1 MVFSADGH
9 TMATASWD
17 GSVRLWNVTDPA
29 HPTALAVL
37 GREPSM
43 LLFTSVAISPDG
55 QLLAATGIGFLHRSV
70 VAATW
75 LWKIDPHQA
84 AADVCAAGSASPPIT
99 QAQWRLY
106 FPGGAYRPP
115 CPGT

>member
-9 TMATASWD
+9 RMATASWD

-37 GREPSM
+37 GRESSM
-43 LLFTSVAISPDG
+43 ILFTSVAISPDG
-55 QLLAATGIGFLHRSV
+55 QLLAATGIGLLHGSV
-70 VAATW
+70 GVETW

-84 AADVCAAGSASPPIT
+84 AADVCAAGSASSPIS

-106 FPGGAYRPP
+106 FPGEAYNPP